1 MQTKMSP
8 NALHGNELQSWR
20 LEGRGTPAPCRPDR
34 DRTSK
39 NVLPVCLFLAKELEI
54 RYQTASKVV
63 FRVGT
68 QLLGVQAFGIVLA
81 APPL

>member
-8 NALHGNELQSWR
+8 NALHGNELQSWH
-20 LEGRGTPAPCRPDR
+20 LEGRGTPAPW

-39 NVLPVCLFLAKELEI
+39 NVLTVCLVLAKELEMGC
-54 RYQTASKVV
+54 QTASDVV
-63 FRVGT
+63 LVGVGT

-81 APPL
+81 APPS